1 MNKPDKLNKFLVKE
15 LKSDLKDILILNT
28 SDGGYIVFNKYTIL
42 EKQGLFEVKSTDSY
56 AVFSSIKLALCYCVY
71 HNIFELSSATRLKN
85 LDEEIQYI
93 KNNNHILRE
102 KIKTSV
108 DDKKSIYLAKLQ
120 ENNHRKAIKTIE
132 LNDLIIQSQMR
143 QNKKF
148 EKLISKKSLQN

>member
-93 KNNNHILRE
+93 KNNKMSTYYRESFEYPPIHIFL
-102 KIKTSV
+102 
-108 DDKKSIYLAKLQ
+108 
-120 ENNHRKAIKTIE
+120 
-132 LNDLIIQSQMR
+132 DLLMV
-143 QNKKF
+143 
-148 EKLISKKSLQN
+148 LIL